1 MKILAIADTH
11 FENKN
16 EIETNLMCDRI
27 YEVVLNQKPDIIVS
41 LGDNLHTHEL
51 IHMGPLKRAIS
62 FLHKLSQMCLHLY
75 VLVGNHDRSNN
86 MSYLTEDSP
95 FVACKM
101 WPNTTIVDKVYVGEY
116 EGFKL
121 AFVPYVPVGR
131 FMEALSTEG
140 ITPENINEYDVIF
153 AHQEFKNSKMGA
165 IVSSNG
171 DEWSVDY
178 PLVISGHIHDYQE
191 VQSNLIYPGT
201 PIQLGYGCPPSKG
214 VMMLNLSKEDNS
226 FDNFISSKDNENK
239 DEVKDNENKDE
250 VKDNENKISKKTKIE
265 YEFFDLKL
273 PKKMIVHITPDELSS
288 YQVPDNCFIKLVCKG
303 DSKSIREIAK
313 LESVKEMLKNPRVKL
328 SIQEDRSKI
337 NINGVNIDVGIV
349 SKVDTIPFQKRLYNM
364 FKTQNDEIKNL
375 FTSMFGN
382 ME

>member
-51 IHMGPLKRAIS
+51 IHMGPLKRAIG

-101 WPNTTIVDKVYVGEY
+101 WPNTTIVDKVYTGSY
-116 EGFKL
+116 QGFNL

-131 FMEALSTEG
+131 FTEALSTEG
-140 ITPENINEYDVIF
+140 ITDENISKYDVIF

-171 DEWSVDY
+171 DEWPVEY

-214 VMMLNLSKEDNS
+214 VMMLNLIIPDSGTQNLETE
-226 FDNFISSKDNENK
+226 IS
-239 DEVKDNENKDE
+239 
-250 VKDNENKISKKTKIE
+250 KTKIE
-265 YEFFDLKL
+265 HEFYDLKL
-273 PKKMIVHITPDELSS
+273 PKKMIVHITPEELSS
-288 YQVPDNCFIKLVCKG
+288 YQIPDNCFVKLVCKG
-303 DSKSIREIAK
+303 NSKSIREITK
-313 LESVKEMLKNPRVKL
+313 LDSVKEMLKNPRIKL
-328 SIQEDRSKI
+328 SIQEDRSKVS
-337 NINGVNIDVGIV
+337 INGVNIDVGV
-349 SKVDTIPFQKRLYNM
+349 SSKVDTIPFQKRLYSM
-364 FKTQNDEIKNL
+364 FKTQNDDIKNL
-375 FTSMFGN
+375 FTTMFGKI
-382 ME
+382 EE